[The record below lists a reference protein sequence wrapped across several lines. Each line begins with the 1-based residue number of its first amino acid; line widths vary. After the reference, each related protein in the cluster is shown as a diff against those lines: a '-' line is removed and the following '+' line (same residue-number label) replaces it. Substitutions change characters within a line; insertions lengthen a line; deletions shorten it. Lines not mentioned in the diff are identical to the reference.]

1 MAEELVDTKEEGEST
16 RRQFRNDEWTEE
28 QVAARKTEL
37 TVEEAPKGW
46 VKLAEVSNACREA
59 EIPVSKLVRATG
71 GDRCMNDP
79 IDPLFT
85 VVYVGRTRY
94 MKPQVLTTGMKKLA
108 DPEFMPTKRRKKA
121 ATEDEGEGKP
131 AKKAPAKKTRKKVS
145 VRPAPGE

>member
-28 QVAARKTEL
+28 QVAARKAEL

-46 VKLAEVSNACREA
+46 VKLADVSNACREA

-79 IDPLFT
+79 IDPLFK

-94 MKPQVLTTGMKKLA
+94 MAPNVLTTGMKKLA

-121 ATEDEGEGKP
+121 DTEEGEKKS
-131 AKKAPAKKTRKKVS
+131 AKKAPTKSRKKVS